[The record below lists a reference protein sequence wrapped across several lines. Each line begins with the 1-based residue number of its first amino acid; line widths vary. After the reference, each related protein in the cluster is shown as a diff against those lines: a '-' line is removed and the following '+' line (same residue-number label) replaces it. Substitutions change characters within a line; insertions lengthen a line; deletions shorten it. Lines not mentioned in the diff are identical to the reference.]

1 MIKYLDLQR
10 INQKYA
16 IDMQKAMQ
24 QVLDSGWYLQG
35 EQVKAFENEYAQY
48 IGTNHCITC
57 GNGLDALSIM
67 LKAYMELGKLRKG
80 DEIIVPANTY
90 IATILSITE
99 NGLTPILVEPCI
111 NNFQIDDTR
120 IEERITEKTRG
131 IMIVH
136 LYGRCAY
143 TQNIGKICK
152 KHQLLL
158 FEDNAQAAGC
168 EYTATSKTFD
178 NTSLPAIPSIKTG
191 ALGNAAA
198 HSFYPG
204 KNLGALGDAG
214 AITTNDAQLAAIVR
228 TLANYGSSKKYI
240 FDKKG
245 KNSRMDE
252 LQAAILRIRL
262 HHLDSENYQRQQIA
276 QRYIEEIKD
285 EKIVV
290 PSAQYL
296 AQNVFHIFPLLCSQ
310 RNDLQQYLQEKGIQ
324 TMIHYPIPPHQQ
336 QCYKEWN
343 NISLPLTEQIHREE
357 LSIPLH
363 QALTREEIDMIV
375 DTINHF

>member
-16 IDMQKAMQ
+16 TDMQKAMQ
-24 QVLDSGWYLQG
+24 QVLYSGWYLQG

-48 IGTNHCITC
+48 IGTSHCITC

-67 LKAYMELGKLRKG
+67 LKAYMELGKLHKG

-99 NGLTPILVEPCI
+99 NGLTPILVEPNI

-120 IEERITEKTRG
+120 IEERISEKTRG

-143 TQNIGKICK
+143 TQNIEKICQ

-168 EYTATSKTFD
+168 EYTTTSKASD
-178 NTSLPAIPSIKTG
+178 NTSLSAISPIKTG
-191 ALGNAAA
+191 ALGNASA

-214 AITTNDAQLAAIVR
+214 AITTNDAQLASIVR

-252 LQAAILRIRL
+252 LQATILRIKL

-310 RNDLQQYLQEKGIQ
+310 RSDLQQYLQEKGIQ

-357 LSIPLH
+357 ISIPLH
-363 QALTREEIDMIV
+363 QALTRDEIDMII
-375 DTINHF
+375 DAINHF